1 MKRRADPRI
10 AQLCSL
16 FWALTSALPAA
27 AQAPQEA
34 EAAELDGTTADSTPA
49 TEQARA
55 HFQRGVD
62 YYTEGD
68 LAAALVEF
76 ERAYALQ
83 PAYRLLYNLGQVTY
97 ELRDYAAAESPM

>member
-55 HFQRGVD
+55 HLTIVHQRMHRLHEAARLPRLVPRVKPARPLVPGTLIVLQ
-62 YYTEGD
+62 
-68 LAAALVEF
+68 LAQLRRVE
-76 ERAYALQ
+76 
-83 PAYRLLYNLGQVTY
+83 
-97 ELRDYAAAESPM
+97 AEQ